1 MGANSAE
8 WNNPLD
14 RISNFCPSLPPSL
27 PPLSLFS
34 RRKYGPQK
42 TPTPPRRSSESVIG
56 SSEAQIE
63 GRGGQNLLAGTPVTR
78 PQCDRRCVVIL
89 C

>member
-14 RISNFCPSLPPSL
+14 RISNFCPSLPSL
-27 PPLSLFS
+27 CLFS
-34 RRKYGPQK
+34 PRKYGPQK

-78 PQCDRRCVVIL
+78 PQWDRRCVVIL

>member
-14 RISNFCPSLPPSL
+14 RISNFCPSLPPL
-27 PPLSLFS
+27 PLFS
-34 RRKYGPQK
+34 PRKYGPQK
-42 TPTPPRRSSESVIG
+42 TPPRRSSESVIG

-63 GRGGQNLLAGTPVTR
+63 AGGGQNLLAGTPVTR